1 MESMRKDMVLI
12 YKKCRKVWNNIKILV
27 NFLQE
32 K

>member
-1 MESMRKDMVLI
+1 MESMHKDMVLI
-12 YKKCRKVWNNIKILV
+12 YKKCRKISNNIKILV